1 MRHDGDPR
9 LQTPDQRNRPFDVSE
24 RPRREGQLAEG
35 CDDRVMREAKGQ
47 FVVAS
52 GLEDS
57 QRAFQMLPRF
67 TVLSGKPMRYSGCAV
82 SDSGLG
88 RIGPRLDVTQ
98 ERLGVRPHRQ
108 QLAPHQAT
116 HPKAII
122 CRQPFGRILVAACRL
137 ARLCERFRRLRRRIA
152 ARGDQRV
159 AVGHMQLLAAAD
171 VAPHPP

>member
-1 MRHDGDPR
+1 
-9 LQTPDQRNRPFDVSE
+9 TPDQRNRPFDVSE

-35 CDDRVMREAKGQ
+35 CDDRVMRKAKAQ

-88 RIGPRLDVTQ
+88 RIGSRLDVAW
-98 ERLGVRPHRQ
+98 ECRRELPHRR

-116 HPKAII
+116 HPKAI
-122 CRQPFGRILVAACRL
+122 V
-137 ARLCERFRRLRRRIA
+137 
-152 ARGDQRV
+152 
-159 AVGHMQLLAAAD
+159 
-171 VAPHPP
+171 